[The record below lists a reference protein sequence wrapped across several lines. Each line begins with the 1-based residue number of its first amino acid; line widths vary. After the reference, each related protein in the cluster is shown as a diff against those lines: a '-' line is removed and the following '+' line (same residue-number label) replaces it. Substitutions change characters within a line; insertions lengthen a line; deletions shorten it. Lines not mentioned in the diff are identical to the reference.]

1 MSWLAPLA
9 AVFCFLIYAIGV
21 VPPGLN
27 DLVLDA
33 SSIVEEPGAV
43 ESRDPP
49 QGRGPYLR
57 LALSS
62 RRNVMAMAENSELN
76 TYPMIVDC
84 TNRDLSFFAYGPY
97 QRGVHTSYLGL
108 DHDHPRREDNR
119 HAQGGRYEYE
129 IFLPMSGRPFSEANR
144 NRPMPQYDL
153 ATESRTLCIRVGGGN
168 MLGGHF
174 RSNEVRLTVPSQ

>member
-9 AVFCFLIYAIGV
+9 AALCFLIYASGV

-27 DLVLDA
+27 DLVLKA
-33 SSIVEEPGAV
+33 ARIVQGPGTP
-43 ESRDPP
+43 ESRDGPRE
-49 QGRGPYLR
+49 RGPYLR
-57 LALSS
+57 LAVFSGQ
-62 RRNVMAMAENSELN
+62 NVTAMAENSELN

-84 TNRDLSFFAYGPY
+84 ANRDLSFFAYGPY

-108 DHDHPRREDNR
+108 DRDHPRREHNR
-119 HAQGGRYEYE
+119 RAQEGGYEYE
-129 IFLPMSGRPFSEANR
+129 LFLPVSGRLYSEADR

-168 MLGGHF
+168 MAGGHF
-174 RSNEVRLTVPSQ
+174 RSNEVRLTVPLQ